1 MTSKSIKLMAIL
13 LGLIGTSLI
22 QLFFE
27 GGALFMSLILIFLLM
42 VTFHTIAAFMQA
54 DQNRNAALRKIQ
66 TSGAIAL
73 ALGAG
78 GTLIGLISA
87 LEFISQAGAVAPSIL
102 AGGLRVSLLSLVFGL
117 LTFALSRL
125 AALVIL
131 TLKPEQPG
139 HAAL

>member
-1 MTSKSIKLMAIL
+1 MTSKSIKFMAIV

-27 GGALFMSLILIFLLM
+27 GGALFMSLILIFLLV
-42 VTFHTIAAFMQA
+42 VTFHTIAAFMQP
-54 DQNRNAALRKIQ
+54 DPNRNATLRKIQ
-66 TSGAIAL
+66 TSGTIAL

-87 LEFISQAGAVAPSIL
+87 LEFISQAGSAAPSIM
-102 AGGLRVSLLSLVFGL
+102 AGGLRVSLLSSVFGL

-125 AALVIL
+125 AVLVIL
-131 TLKPEQPG
+131 TLKPEQPD

>member
-1 MTSKSIKLMAIL
+1 MTSKSIKFMAIV

-27 GGALFMSLILIFLLM
+27 GGALFMSLILIFLLV
-42 VTFHTIAAFMQA
+42 VTFHTIAAFMQP
-54 DQNRNAALRKIQ
+54 DPNRNATLRKIQ
-66 TSGAIAL
+66 TSGTIAL

-87 LEFISQAGAVAPSIL
+87 LEFISQAGSVAPSIM
-102 AGGLRVSLLSLVFGL
+102 AGGLRFSLLSSVFGL

-125 AALVIL
+125 AVLVIL
-131 TLKPEQPG
+131 TLKPEQPD

>member
-1 MTSKSIKLMAIL
+1 MAIL

-27 GGALFMSLILIFLLM
+27 GGALFMSLILIFLL
-42 VTFHTIAAFMQA
+42 VVAFHTIATFIQPN
-54 DQNRNAALRKIQ
+54 QNRNAALRKIQ
-66 TSGAIAL
+66 ISGTIAL
-73 ALGAG
+73 ALGVG

-87 LEFISQAGAVAPSIL
+87 LEFISQAGSVAPSIM
-102 AGGLRVSLLSLVFGL
+102 AGGLRVSLLSSVFGL

-131 TLKPEQPG
+131 ILKPEQPD

>member
-1 MTSKSIKLMAIL
+1 MTSKSIKFMAIL

-27 GGALFMSLILIFLLM
+27 GGALFMSLILIFLL
-42 VTFHTIAAFMQA
+42 VVAFHTIATFIQPN
-54 DQNRNAALRKIQ
+54 QNRNAALRKIQ
-66 TSGAIAL
+66 ISGTIAL
-73 ALGAG
+73 ALGVG

-87 LEFISQAGAVAPSIL
+87 LEFISQAGSVAPSIM
-102 AGGLRVSLLSLVFGL
+102 AGGLRVSLLSSVFGL

-131 TLKPEQPG
+131 ILKPEQPD

>member
-42 VTFHTIAAFMQA
+42 VAFHTIAAFMQA

-87 LEFISQAGAVAPSIL
+87 LEFISQAGTVAPSIL

-125 AALVIL
+125 AVLVIL

>member
-1 MTSKSIKLMAIL
+1 MTSKSIKFMAIV

-27 GGALFMSLILIFLLM
+27 GGALFMSLILIFLLV
-42 VTFHTIAAFMQA
+42 VTFHTIAAFMQP
-54 DQNRNAALRKIQ
+54 DPNRNATLRKIQ
-66 TSGAIAL
+66 TSGTIAL
-73 ALGAG
+73 ALGAS

-87 LEFISQAGAVAPSIL
+87 LEFISQAGSVAPSIM
-102 AGGLRVSLLSLVFGL
+102 AGGLRVSLLSSVFGL

-125 AALVIL
+125 TVLVIL
-131 TLKPEQPG
+131 TLKPEQPD

>member
-1 MTSKSIKLMAIL
+1 MTSKSIKFMAIV

-27 GGALFMSLILIFLLM
+27 GGALFMSLILIFLLV
-42 VTFHTIAAFMQA
+42 VTFHTIAAFMQP
-54 DQNRNAALRKIQ
+54 DPNRNATLRKIQ
-66 TSGAIAL
+66 TSGTIAL

-78 GTLIGLISA
+78 GTLIGLIPA
-87 LEFISQAGAVAPSIL
+87 LEFISQAGSVAPSIM
-102 AGGLRVSLLSLVFGL
+102 AGGLRVSLLSSVFGL

-125 AALVIL
+125 AVLVIL
-131 TLKPEQPG
+131 TLKPEQPD

>member
-27 GGALFMSLILIFLLM
+27 GGALFMSLILIFLLV
-42 VTFHTIAAFMQA
+42 VTFHTIAAFMQP
-54 DQNRNAALRKIQ
+54 DPNRNAALRKIQ

-125 AALVIL
+125 AVLVIL

>member
-42 VTFHTIAAFMQA
+42 VAFHTIAAFMQA

-87 LEFISQAGAVAPSIL
+87 LEFISQAGSVAPSI
-102 AGGLRVSLLSLVFGL
+102 SLKNDTS
-117 LTFALSRL
+117 TPRH
-125 AALVIL
+125 
-131 TLKPEQPG
+131 P
-139 HAAL
+139 

>member
-1 MTSKSIKLMAIL
+1 
-13 LGLIGTSLI
+13 
-22 QLFFE
+22 
-27 GGALFMSLILIFLLM
+27 MSLILIFLLM
-42 VTFHTIAAFMQA
+42 VAFHTIAAFMQA

-87 LEFISQAGAVAPSIL
+87 LEFISQAGSVAPSIL

-125 AALVIL
+125 AVLVIL